1 MKEATSHLAWE
12 EISRK
17 EEMNCRIFKVLSS
30 RRRSFAGKEA
40 TFFLLDAPDWVT
52 VVPLVRN
59 SGGEDCF
66 VMVRQYRHGSMSIT
80 LEFPAGTV
88 EKGEEPHTTAA
99 RELTEE
105 TGYRAGSLIPLGS
118 VSPNPAF
125 MNNTMHTFF
134 ATDCTDTRVQ
144 SLDEHE
150 SVDVELV
157 PVKDVKARMGYGEYS
172 NGIMLI
178 ALSYYERRSGGETNA

>member
-1 MKEATSHLAWE
+1 
-12 EISRK
+12 
-17 EEMNCRIFKVLSS
+17 MNCRIFKVLSS

-105 TGYRAGSLIPLGS
+105 TGYRAGSLMPLGS

-125 MNNTMHTFF
+125 MNNTMHTFL

-178 ALSYYERRSGGETNA
+178 ALSYYERRSGEETNA

>member
-1 MKEATSHLAWE
+1 
-12 EISRK
+12 
-17 EEMNCRIFKVLSS
+17 
-30 RRRSFAGKEA
+30 
-40 TFFLLDAPDWVT
+40 
-52 VVPLVRN
+52 
-59 SGGEDCF
+59 
-66 VMVRQYRHGSMSIT
+66 
-80 LEFPAGTV
+80 
-88 EKGEEPHTTAA
+88 
-99 RELTEE
+99 
-105 TGYRAGSLIPLGS
+105 
-118 VSPNPAF
+118 
-125 MNNTMHTFF
+125 MNNTMHTFL